1 MDTVTQAVFGA
12 VVGQVGFQS
21 KLGWRALAAGAALA
35 TVPDLDV
42 FGSLS
47 DPFSEW
53 VHHRGITHSVF
64 FGPIA
69 GPLFGI
75 AIWKMYQWRAER
87 TPGKLPAGLSSAQA
101 LSAWV
106 WLSVLAFLTHPFLDV
121 LTPYGTQLLAP
132 SMPCRSLILS
142 TQAFS
147 LSLSSEGGLYGEGR
161 SANQAGR
168 HISQAQRL

>member
-53 VHHRGITHSVF
+53 VHHRGGS
-64 FGPIA
+64 PEA
-69 GPLFGI
+69 PLWETLVPEAFQLI
-75 AIWKMYQWRAER
+75 KEPMLVAVRNQVDLTERAISRRRASGVADR
-87 TPGKLPAGLSSAQA
+87 RA
-101 LSAWV
+101 L
-106 WLSVLAFLTHPFLDV
+106 LD
-121 LTPYGTQLLAP
+121 
-132 SMPCRSLILS
+132 ILS
-142 TQAFS
+142 DPE
-147 LSLSSEGGLYGEGR
+147 LSDIFGGIFG
-161 SANQAGR
+161 
-168 HISQAQRL
+168 